1 MSRSPPDFWPTI
13 VGLVGVILVAAAVFA
28 PWGSILWTYE
38 YRAEQVTPSDEH
50 LAEVVG
56 VADSTAACA
65 DTCDLAETVSADG
78 PRVVS
83 DATYRASYAFDS
95 EHRLVVLR
103 DRDGPFYRPNITR
116 YENDTVRVDLAPVS
130 NATALELAS
139 TPAWRFPSAVERV
152 AESGSVRSGHDLAG
166 MARWE
171 ETNAIIAYD
180 GGYARYAGHTGRGG
194 MDGATVFPRVW
205 LAAAGALCCYYAGRL
220 VS

>member
-13 VGLVGVILVAAAVFA
+13 TALVGVILLTAAVFA
-28 PWGSILWTYE
+28 PWGSIIWSYE
-38 YRAEQVTPSDEH
+38 YRAEQVTPSDDH
-50 LAEVVG
+50 LAERLGLV
-56 VADSTAACA
+56 DSTATCIDA
-65 DTCDLAETVSADG
+65 CDLAEDVSADG

-95 EHRLVVLR
+95 KHRLVVFQER
-103 DRDGPFYRPNITR
+103 NGPFYRPNITR

-152 AESGSVRSGHDLAG
+152 AESGSVRAGHDLAG
-166 MARWE
+166 MALWK
-171 ETNAIIAYD
+171 ETQAIVAYD
-180 GGYARYAGHTGRGG
+180 GGYAQYAGHTGRSG
-194 MDGATVFPRVW
+194 MDSATVIPRVG